1 MGRCHDPDPD
11 ASRVYCQKITG
22 ATDKRETLDNL
33 PAPFHFRLMH
43 PAYYI
48 DWCCD
53 SHNEMIGKGAYLR
66 QLTALTTQMKSVAV
80 GKELEGS
87 TPPSVFIG
95 SWNYPDVYAGPMVVP
110 EHGDTRIMDMP
121 ESWISG
127 NKTQEEIIGYRLN
140 LIRGKHRVNAADL
153 NNRFVEKLQAISL
166 SGSSIESEVS
176 FTSMPQGQ
184 SFSEEHTPFGPSA
197 QIEHLSIEN
206 GRWDRNLE
214 KVFYDTDLKAADAV
228 RDLHRSGV
236 PFSSIQKAFSVGTM
250 GRDSMRHLV
259 PTRWS
264 ITACDTIIGD
274 RLLAEVKKCP
284 VIDTWRVHEFSSLHN
299 NYAVILMPTGWQY
312 EWSEAFLHVLGNEEL
327 VFSDHEGTRKKTE
340 YSHLGGCYYSCK
352 MAVLEALAQQQRQAG
367 AIILREALH
376 GYVPMGVF
384 NVRENVRSAMLEP
397 AQEFEDLRP
406 ALSYLTGKFT
416 LPMDRFIHE
425 GELLRTMIQQRQC
438 TLSDFSGS
446 NTECSVV

>member
-1 MGRCHDPDPD
+1 
-11 ASRVYCQKITG
+11 
-22 ATDKRETLDNL
+22 
-33 PAPFHFRLMH
+33 MH

-48 DWCCD
+48 AGCHE
-53 SHNEMIGKGAYLR
+53 SRNKMIGKGAYLR
-66 QLTALTTQMKSVAV
+66 QLTASSVQMKSATV
-80 GKELEGS
+80 GKELEGT

-95 SWNYPDVYAGPMVVP
+95 SWNYPDIYAGPMFVQ

-127 NKTQEEIIGYRLN
+127 NKSQEEIIGYRLN
-140 LIRGKHRVNAADL
+140 LIRGKHQVHATDL
-153 NNRFVEKLQAISL
+153 DNRFVEKLQEISL
-166 SGSSIESEVS
+166 SGSSIEGEVS
-176 FTSMPQGQ
+176 FTSTPAGQ

-197 QIEHLSIEN
+197 PIENFSIET
-206 GRWDRNLE
+206 GLWDHDLE

-228 RDLHRSGV
+228 MDLHRNGLE
-236 PFSSIQKAFSVGTM
+236 FSSIQKAFSVGTM
-250 GRDSMRHLV
+250 GRDSLRRLV

-327 VFSDHEGTRKKTE
+327 VFSDHEGNRKKTE
-340 YSHLGGCYYSCK
+340 YSPLGGCYYSCK
-352 MAVLEALAQQQRQAG
+352 MAVLEALAKEQRQAG

-384 NVRENVRSAMLEP
+384 NVRENVRNAMQQP
-397 AQEFEDLRP
+397 AQEFEDIKP
-406 ALSYLTGKFT
+406 ALTYLSGNFT
-416 LPMDRFIHE
+416 LPMDRFIKE
-425 GELLRTMIQQRQC
+425 GDLLRTMIRQRQC
-438 TLSDFSGS
+438 RLSDFVGLQMDCP
-446 NTECSVV
+446 TA